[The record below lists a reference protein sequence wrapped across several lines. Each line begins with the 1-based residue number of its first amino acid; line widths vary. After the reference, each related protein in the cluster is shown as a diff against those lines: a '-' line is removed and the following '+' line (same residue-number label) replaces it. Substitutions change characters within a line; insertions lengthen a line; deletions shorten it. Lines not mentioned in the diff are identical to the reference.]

1 MRRAKSWGSQGGPGP
16 LWWGHQSGRN
26 GLERGSHGYCQG
38 CRGEK
43 TDIGIMSDRFL
54 GEVGKIP
61 QKNLAAELLQQ
72 LIKDALKT
80 SFKTNLMKQRRFSE
94 MLGDIAEQ
102 MRQPSC

>member
-1 MRRAKSWGSQGGPGP
+1 
-16 LWWGHQSGRN
+16 
-26 GLERGSHGYCQG
+26 
-38 CRGEK
+38 
-43 TDIGIMSDRFL
+43 MSDRFL

-61 QKNLAAELLQQ
+61 QKNLAVELLQQ